1 MHNNATN
8 PQSERSPN
16 TRQRKELSTKTFSG
30 TTFPKTAP
38 LGCVAAQRVPK
49 ENAFLAKQQRK
60 TLLVETLLFFKKH
73 NTNTRT
79 CILFVQRHMH
89 TNSHLPPPPCA
100 TERSNSCSGKR
111 KHAPNA
117 TPWRCRDALPPQP
130 HRIDNRSHVLSREK
144 RFQEKRFQGKR
155 SRMRSSVKPSQQ
167 KRFPTIRSP
176 MRSSSRHPQG
186 ERSPLEIIA

>member
-16 TRQRKELSTKTFSG
+16 TRQRKELSTKTFSA

-89 TNSHLPPPPCA
+89 TNSHLPPP
-100 TERSNSCSGKR
+100 
-111 KHAPNA
+111 
-117 TPWRCRDALPPQP
+117 
-130 HRIDNRSHVLSREK
+130 HVLLSDRIHAREK
-144 RFQEKRFQGKR
+144 ENMHPTLPRGGVEMLCLLNHTESTTVRTCSQEKNAFKK
-155 SRMRSSVKPSQQ
+155 SVSK
-167 KRFPTIRSP
+167 
-176 MRSSSRHPQG
+176 
-186 ERSPLEIIA
+186 ENALACAAA